1 MNSNL
6 SAQRPLRE
14 IKSIYRLMKI
24 KQEDGNKHK
33 NPASFRAY
41 QRIITSGLSFQ
52 GEVNREMDGVERR
65 QPPLEVSI
73 LHRELLMGEEEQKAA
88 ERQQPCPHIYVFMAA
103 WRNTP
108 IC

>member
-41 QRIITSGLSFQ
+41 KRIITSGFFFQ
-52 GEVNREMDGVERR
+52 VEVNQEMHREDTTT
-65 QPPLEVSI
+65 LEVSI
-73 LHRELLMGEEEQKAA
+73 CIGS
-88 ERQQPCPHIYVFMAA
+88 C
-103 WRNTP
+103 
-108 IC
+108 